1 MSQDGIETYRPCA
14 LSRKGTRPQRGVR
27 VVGGMVGFRS
37 LTRLPFFIGQCASGR
52 RFLLHP
58 PSLTSLTAL
67 LSSAAL
73 AEGSEGGLFRS
84 KGSLT
89 RNAGWLWEARHA
101 SAPCGSL

>member
-58 PSLTSLTAL
+58 PLTYKSYSPAFVCRP
-67 LSSAAL
+67 
-73 AEGSEGGLFRS
+73 G
-84 KGSLT
+84 
-89 RNAGWLWEARHA
+89 
-101 SAPCGSL
+101 